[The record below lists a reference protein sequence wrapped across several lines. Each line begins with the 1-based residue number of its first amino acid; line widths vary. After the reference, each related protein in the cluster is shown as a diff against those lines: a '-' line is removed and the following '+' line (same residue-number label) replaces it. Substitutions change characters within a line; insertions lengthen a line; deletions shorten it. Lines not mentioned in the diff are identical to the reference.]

1 MKAVIQRVSEC
12 SVTVDGSVAGK
23 IGNGF
28 LILLGIENDDTRLQA
43 EKLSAKISGL
53 RIFTDEN
60 DKMNLSLSDTGGGV
74 LVVSNFTLCA
84 NCRKG
89 RRPNF
94 EAAAR
99 PEAAEPLYEY
109 FCECMHKNGIE
120 TVEKGVFGADMKVS
134 LLNDGPVTLVIDTKE
149 LA

>member
-1 MKAVIQRVSEC
+1 MKAVIQRVTHCE
-12 SVTVDGSVAGK
+12 VVVDEKTVGRISQ
-23 IGNGF
+23 GF
-28 LILLGIENDDTRLQA
+28 LILLGVENGDTQKDA

-60 DKMNLSLSDTGGGV
+60 DKMNLSLVDINGEV

-94 EAAAR
+94 ENAER
-99 PEAAEPLYEY
+99 PEKAEPLYEY
-109 FCECMHKNGIE
+109 FCTCMNNNGINK
-120 TVEKGVFGADMKVS
+120 VEKGIFGADMKVS
-134 LLNDGPVTLVIDTKE
+134 LLNDGPVTIIIDSKD